1 MIHFMRDVNDDVFH
15 NPFDENHPI
24 KFTSKGGGPGYYR
37 VPSLVS
43 VWSSAPFFNNNA
55 LGEFTGDPSVEGRLK
70 AFNDAVTKL
79 LWPEKRLAKNSIWR
93 TQDECALSLRKE
105 FVPLP
110 LRALADADGWVRI
123 GPIPKGTPINLLANL
138 EPNLKQL
145 VVLKLKIAKALAA
158 IKLLNLSP
166 EDSTAELIKLVPEL
180 LAANKCPD
188 FVEDKGHYFGA
199 DLPDSD
205 KLALIEFLKT
215 M

>member
-1 MIHFMRDVNDDVFH
+1 LPKVEEQEWY